1 MLFSLSQNLK
11 GCRLWAIYAKDNFTL
26 STLDET
32 SKNLARITLE
42 NFFFQSNSMPS
53 GWSLMGYNLTVDQNG
68 FFVQRSSI
76 PAVQDSSEY
85 WTAANNILNNNH
97 FKIGMGHLRMASSG
111 AFNIPNPH
119 PWTLLKNGTLF
130 SLIHNGTLNKDLMH
144 NLITNNGQNLS
155 WLEEHNP
162 QTFSSNLWNSNEGW
176 QNVVDSELL
185 LFYLVQQ
192 ITLAN
197 SVYDGLKLALENLII
212 RGVPSNQ
219 LNIVLSIDEDIYLF
233 GGKNKLSIID
243 NGSFTCIMT
252 SPAYFEIDSNIEWYG
267 IADREMVQI
276 DTNGLIFHKDFVRTT
291 NSNDVKISS
300 AFTLNPAYP
309 NPFNGIIK
317 IPFESSLDT
326 DAEILIF
333 SILGEEIYRKKLSQ
347 SELQN
352 GFIYWDPLNSYQ
364 KKLSS
369 GTYIIKSKTAF
380 RSSNQKILFIK

>member
-1 MLFSLSQNLK
+1 MRIILLIILFSLSQNLK

-42 NFFFQSNSMPS
+42 NFFSQSNSLPS
-53 GWSLMGYNLTVDQNG
+53 GWSLMGYNSTVDQTG
-68 FFVQRSSI
+68 LFVHRSAI
-76 PAVQDSSEY
+76 PAIQDSSAY
-85 WTAANNILNNNH
+85 WTAVNNMLNNNY

-119 PWTLLKNGTLF
+119 PWTLLKDGTLF
-130 SLIHNGTLNKDLMH
+130 SLIHNGTLNKDLIH
-144 NLITNNGQNLS
+144 NLITNNGQNLT

-162 QTFSSNLWNSNEGW
+162 QTFSNNLWNSNEGW

-192 ITLAN
+192 ISQAN

-219 LNIVLSIDEDIYLF
+219 LNIVFSIDEDIYLF

-243 NGSFTCIMT
+243 NGSFICIMT
-252 SPAYFEIDSNIEWYG
+252 SPAYFEIHSNIEWYG

-276 DTNGLIFHKDFVRTT
+276 DNDGLSFNKDFVKNT
-291 NSNDVKISS
+291 NSNHVKISS
-300 AFTLNPAYP
+300 SFTLDPAYP
-309 NPFNGIIK
+309 NPFNGSIK
-317 IPFESSLDT
+317 IPFKTSLDA

-333 SILGEEIYRKKLSQ
+333 SILGEEIYRK
-347 SELQN
+347 N
-352 GFIYWDPLNSYQ
+352 YHNLNY
-364 KKLSS
+364 KKDL
-369 GTYIIKSKTAF
+369 YIG
-380 RSSNQKILFIK
+380 IL

>member
-11 GCRLWAIYAKDNFTL
+11 GCRLWAIYAKDKFTL
-26 STLDET
+26 ATLDES

-53 GWSLMGYNLTVDQNG
+53 GWSLMGYNSTIDQTG
-68 FFVQRSSI
+68 LFVQRSAI
-76 PAVQDSSEY
+76 PAIQDSSAY
-85 WTAANNILNNNH
+85 WTAANNMLNNNY

-111 AFNIPNPH
+111 ASNVPNPH
-119 PWTLLKNGTLF
+119 PWILLKDGTLF
-130 SLIHNGTLNKDLMH
+130 SLIHNGTLNKDLIH

-155 WLEEHNP
+155 WLEVHNP

-197 SVYDGLKLALENLII
+197 SVYDGLKLALENLIL

-219 LNIVLSIDEDIYLF
+219 LNIVFSIDEDIYLF
-233 GGKNKLSIID
+233 GAKNKLSIID

-252 SPAYFEIDSNIEWYG
+252 SPAYFETHSNIEWYG

-276 DTNGLIFHKDFVRTT
+276 DDDGLSFFKDFVKST
-291 NSNDVKISS
+291 NSNYVKISCS
-300 AFTLNPAYP
+300 FTLDPAYP
-309 NPFNGIIK
+309 NPFNGSIK
-317 IPFESSLDT
+317 IPFQSSVDT

-333 SILGEEIYRKKLSQ
+333 SVLGEEIYRKKLSQ
-347 SELQN
+347 SELQK
-352 GFIYWDPLNSYQ
+352 GFIYWNPLNSYQ

>member
-11 GCRLWAIYAKDNFTL
+11 GCRLWAIYAKNDFTL

-42 NFFFQSNSMPS
+42 NFFSQSNNMTS
-53 GWSLMGYNLTVDQNG
+53 GWSIMGYNSTVDATG
-68 FFVQRSSI
+68 LFVQRSSI
-76 PAVQDSSEY
+76 PAIQDSAAY
-85 WTAANNILNNNH
+85 WIAVNNILDNNH

-111 AFNIPNPH
+111 ASNVPNPH
-119 PWTLLKNGTLF
+119 PWILLKDSTLF

-144 NLITNNGQNLS
+144 NLITNNGQDLS

-162 QTFSSNLWNSNEGW
+162 QTFNNNLWNSNEGW

-197 SVYDGLKLALENLII
+197 SVYDGLKLALENLIF

-219 LNIVLSIDEDIYLF
+219 LNIVFSIDEDIYLF

-243 NGSFTCIMT
+243 NGIFTCIMT
-252 SPAYFEIDSNIEWYG
+252 SPAYFETHSNIEWYG

-276 DTNGLIFHKDFVRTT
+276 DNDGMNFYKDFVKDT
-291 NSNDVKISS
+291 NSNYVKISS
-300 AFTLNPAYP
+300 SFTLDTAYP
-309 NPFNGIIK
+309 NPFNGSIK
-317 IPFESSLDT
+317 IPFQSSIDT
-326 DAEILIF
+326 YAEILIF
-333 SILGEEIYRKKLSQ
+333 SVLGEEIYRKKLSQ
-347 SELQN
+347 SELQR
-352 GFIYWDPLNSYQ
+352 GFIYWNPLSSYQ

-369 GTYIIKSKTAF
+369 GTYIISAKTAY
-380 RSSNQKILFIK
+380 SSSYQKILFIK